1 MLTTKL
7 LFATAAAAY
16 DDEMFSRHPHFE
28 VHAAAAAA
36 RKHWRSEKHV
46 FCSHTHTRA
55 RAVGRLT
62 HTGGKG
68 EHKSDHIEEKNSKER
83 PRIHHSSVLLCVR
96 THALLPLVEVGIAHI
111 HAYLSLRA
119 CVRVCSDLK

>member
-55 RAVGRLT
+55 RAVG
-62 HTGGKG
+62 GGGHHHHQSK
-68 EHKSDHIEEKNSKER
+68 KSILFRHLKCESKS
-83 PRIHHSSVLLCVR
+83 HSPYARSGTQGTLLR
-96 THALLPLVEVGIAHI
+96 GQNM
-111 HAYLSLRA
+111 
-119 CVRVCSDLK
+119 